1 MTKTEICTNWPAALE
16 AVEEGSMLSDTIG
29 FGFAKDDLKELLA
42 LHKAGKYQRKIEE
55 LLVDC
60 NFISFACCLMKQ
72 EYDEAAET
80 EGLNE
85 AD

>member
-1 MTKTEICTNWPAALE
+1 MTKTEIGTNWPAALE
-16 AVEEGSMLSDTIG
+16 SVEDGAMLSNAIG
-29 FGFAKDDLKELLA
+29 FGFSKDDLKELLA
-42 LHKAGKYQRKIEE
+42 LHKAGKYQSKIEE